1 MTADPALDESYRAV
15 AELLRSGSRF
25 LLTGHRNPDG
35 DALGSALG
43 LAQALAAA
51 GKTARVVMRDPWSYA
66 YDGMPGIGGVEVRE
80 ALPDDWPA
88 AYDAILVLEC
98 PESDRTGWPNLFA
111 VDREPSAAA
120 PAPPGGKVVN
130 VDHHPGN
137 AAYGALNLV
146 DTGAAA
152 VGEIV
157 ADLLDVLQWPIGADA
172 ATNLWV
178 SLVSDTGSFRYSNT
192 TPKAL
197 ALGARLVAAGARPGP
212 VNEFLF
218 EAAPMSALRLESLVL
233 GTLALHAGGA
243 VATLELPRRFLAE
256 SGAAESDTEGLVNR
270 ARGILGVKAAALL
283 READGG
289 EIRCS
294 LRSKGT
300 VDVRSVAALH
310 GGGGHRNAA
319 GCRMTGTLASAKAAL
334 VPEMEA
340 AVAAVPAGEAP

>member
-1 MTADPALDESYRAV
+1 M
-15 AELLRSGSRF
+15 
-25 LLTGHRNPDG
+25 
-35 DALGSALG
+35 
-43 LAQALAAA
+43 
-51 GKTARVVMRDPWSYA
+51 
-66 YDGMPGIGGVEVRE
+66 
-80 ALPDDWPA
+80 
-88 AYDAILVLEC
+88 EC
-98 PESDRTGWPNLFA
+98 PEADRTGWTNLLA
-111 VDREPSAAA
+111 GV
-120 PAPPGGKVVN
+120 VVN

-137 AAYGALNLV
+137 TRYGTLNLV
-146 DTGAAA
+146 DLPAAA

-157 ADLLDVLQWPIGADA
+157 ADLLDVLGWPLSKDV

-178 SLVSDTGSFRYSNT
+178 SLVTDTGSFRYSNT

-218 EAAPMSALRLESLVL
+218 EAAPLASLKLEALVL

-243 VATLELPRRFLAE
+243 VATVELPRRFFGE

-283 READGG
+283 REGEDG

-300 VDVRSVAALH
+300 VDVRSVAARH

-319 GCRMTGTLASAKAAL
+319 GCRVKGTLESAKAAL
-334 VPEMEA
+334 LPALAA
-340 AVAAVPAGEAP
+340 AVAAEAAEPR